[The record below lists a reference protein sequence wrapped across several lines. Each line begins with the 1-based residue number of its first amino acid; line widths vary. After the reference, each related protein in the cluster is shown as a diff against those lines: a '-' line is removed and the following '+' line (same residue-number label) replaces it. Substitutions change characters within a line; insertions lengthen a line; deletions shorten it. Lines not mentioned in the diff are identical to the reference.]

1 MSPRPDV
8 SEERKKQIIEAGLR
22 VFSRR
27 GLQQATMDDIVA
39 ESGLSKGTLYW
50 YFESKDDII
59 IAILENLFT
68 NELSNIDLSSYSEMS
83 ASELIEMYL
92 KTTMDDVTKMLRL
105 LPLTYEFYS
114 MAFRNEKIRA
124 ILNKYFNNY
133 LNMMVPVIQ
142 KGIDDGEFRPMDA
155 ADAAIAFGA
164 TFEGLLLMWMY
175 DPDLVDP
182 ERQFESAM
190 GIFMQGLLA

>member
-1 MSPRPDV
+1 LAPRPDV
-8 SEERKKQIIEAGLR
+8 SAERKKQITEAALR
-22 VFSRR
+22 VFSSK
-27 GLQQATMDDIVA
+27 GIHLATMDDIVA

-50 YFESKDDII
+50 YYESKDDII
-59 IAILENLFT
+59 IAIIENIFT
-68 NELSNIDLSSYSEMS
+68 NELSQIELTSDPELK

-92 KTTMDDVTKMLRL
+92 KSTMGDVAQMLRL

-124 ILNKYFNNY
+124 ILNKYFNSY
-133 LNMMVPVIQ
+133 MDMMVPVIQ

-175 DPDLVDP
+175 DPEMVDP
-182 ERQFESAM
+182 ERHFESSM
-190 GIFMQGLLA
+190 QIFMQGLMA